1 MPATLYR
8 TYFIPIW
15 KKAPFLRLFLP
26 LAAGIAAGY
35 YANEPGWL
43 MNEYG
48 LGSALLCAL
57 VSWLMMK
64 WRPLLSSLLLS
75 LALCLLGMAL
85 VQWRDLRQDKSFI
98 GRHYKKGDW
107 VMATLLEPPVP
118 KAKSIKADASVK
130 IVLPDGKLIPVKG
143 NIILYL
149 EKTGNAA
156 ALTYGS
162 TIVFRKALQPIRN
175 AGNPGSFDYAAYAA
189 RQGIFYQAFLK
200 QNEYR
205 QTAFVQGN
213 HFQRQLFNIRQ
224 WVLQRLVQYIKSPDA
239 SGVAQALLIGYR
251 GDLDKALVE
260 QYANTGV
267 VHIIAISGMHL
278 GMIYTLL
285 LVLLKPLGQSRRMQV
300 LRLVIVLA
308 IIWLF
313 SFLTGAAPSIT
324 RAAIMFTLL
333 SVGQLLYKNSS
344 IYNTLSAAAILLLLI
359 NPYNLWDVG
368 FQLSFAAV
376 LSIAVFYQPILHWW
390 TPKNWLLSKLWQL
403 MAVTISAQLLTL
415 PFGVYHFHQFPVY
428 FLLANLVAVPLSG
441 LALYGLL
448 LLLEFCW
455 WPAAASAIG
464 WLTAQ
469 MLVALNLFIQWVNG
483 LPFTTL
489 SHIQISLLQAALLL
503 LLILMLAWWGLRRY
517 PPALV
522 AGLSSLVLFVA
533 MQTWRVYHDS
543 RQHLLVVYNIPQ
555 YTGIDYLQGRQSTF
569 VGDTAIALPGFLQN
583 FHVLPSRILLQSKP
597 HRQLLLQSKT
607 NTELTIGQQRWLIL
621 RSQIDYR
628 RSKEV
633 QADVLL
639 ISGNPPGNPARVLS
653 VIKPRQII
661 IDGSNSSGRIARWKS
676 AADSLHLRLHSVPDQ
691 GAYVVHLPAFG
702 PGHP

>member
-1 MPATLYR
+1 MA
-8 TYFIPIW
+8 
-15 KKAPFLRLFLP
+15 
-26 LAAGIAAGY
+26 
-35 YANEPGWL
+35 
-43 MNEYG
+43 
-48 LGSALLCAL
+48 
-57 VSWLMMK
+57 WLMMK
-64 WRPLLSSLLLS
+64 RRPLLSSLLLS
-75 LALCLLGMAL
+75 MALCLLGMAM
-85 VQWRDLRQDKSFI
+85 VQWRYLRQDKYFI
-98 GRHYKKGDW
+98 GRHYKKSDW

-403 MAVTISAQLLTL
+403 MAVTIAAQLLTL

-448 LLLEFCW
+448 LLLAFCW

-503 LLILMLAWWGLRRY
+503 LLILLLAWWGLRRY